1 MSYSRYKY
9 KKGFENA
16 IKKNKTYC
24 KFCGK
29 ICYTKKEAQ
38 TALNYTKHTKE
49 KHKMPIR
56 MYFCDKC
63 NSYHLTSQ
71 EKKNSE

>member
-1 MSYSRYKY
+1 MQL
-9 KKGFENA
+9 
-16 IKKNKTYC
+16 KKNKTYC